1 MDKLKPPSQT
11 NYQSKINILIQ
22 IFGIERIKID
32 ELLKYHTFSKLGGPA
47 EIFYIATTQKELINI
62 LNTGYE
68 LKLPLFVF
76 GNGTKILIS
85 EKGMK
90 GLVIRNRTS
99 AIKISGIKGKIGRGG
114 LGIEEALIEVDSGV
128 SLSKLNDFL
137 SEQHL
142 KKFQGFSSLKATLG
156 GSLLIDPQF
165 EEIVSN
171 IKIWEDGE
179 IFDSKLKDLKRYG
192 QVVISAI
199 LKVKAY

>member
-1 MDKLKPPSQT
+1 M
-11 NYQSKINILIQ
+11 
-22 IFGIERIKID
+22 
-32 ELLKYHTFSKLGGPA
+32 
-47 EIFYIATTQKELINI
+47 
-62 LNTGYE
+62 
-68 LKLPLFVF
+68 
-76 GNGTKILIS
+76 
-85 EKGMK
+85 
-90 GLVIRNRTS
+90 
-99 AIKISGIKGKIGRGG
+99 
-114 LGIEEALIEVDSGV
+114 DSGV